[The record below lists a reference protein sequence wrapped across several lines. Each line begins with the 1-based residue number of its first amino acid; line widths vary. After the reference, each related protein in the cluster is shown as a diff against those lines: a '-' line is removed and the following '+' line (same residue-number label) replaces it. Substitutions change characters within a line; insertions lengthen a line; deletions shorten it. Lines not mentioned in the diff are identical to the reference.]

1 MFLAQTVDQI
11 KDIATEGGYTLPGV
25 LLLLLLALGFG
36 GYKVLK
42 WLGVRFDQ
50 VLDRGFKHLDTVDA
64 TMGSL
69 KESIGG
75 IGVRLDS
82 MEDKIDNLGDRVDNL
97 DDHIAR
103 KKEVA

>member
-1 MFLAQTVDQI
+1 MIFAQTVDQI

-25 LLLLLLALGFG
+25 LLMLLLAM
-36 GYKVLK
+36 GYAAFRILK
-42 WLGVRFDQ
+42 WLDVRFDQ
-50 VLDRGFKHLDTVDA
+50 VLDHGFKHLDTVDA

-97 DDHIAR
+97 DEHIAR

>member
-1 MFLAQTVDQI
+1 MFFAQTLDQV
-11 KDIATEGGYTLPGV
+11 KDIATEGSYTLPGV
-25 LLLLLLALGFG
+25 LLLLLLAI
-36 GYKVLK
+36 GYGAFRILK

>member
-1 MFLAQTVDQI
+1 MFFAQTVDQI

-97 DDHIAR
+97 DDRIAR